1 SATPKGLRMT
11 IESGQSTRAEHP
23 AALAQ
28 GRALRAA
35 LQALGHPVH
44 LQHAGDFLVAFFST
58 PAEGRY
64 GRNDGVRWREAAPDA
79 TTHLAVVVLDAVDNR
94 FVPELDVELEIWRGE
109 RLLHVRLPFEW
120 HPALHH
126 YGVDADLPEGRDF
139 VVVVRIAAPRYLRH
153 DKVNGQ
159 RYAQPAVATFTAIEL
174 ARGRD
179 PHPHATPQG
188 TEADVARAGPD

>member
-1 SATPKGLRMT
+1 MAV
-11 IESGQSTRAEHP
+11 ESGQSTPDQHQ
-23 AALAQ
+23 AAFAR
-28 GRALRAA
+28 GRALQAA

-64 GRNDGVRWREAAPDA
+64 GCDDGVRWREAAPDA
-79 TTHLAVVVLDAVDNR
+79 TTHLAVVVLDAGDNR
-94 FVPELDVELEIWRGE
+94 FVPELDVELEVWRGE
-109 RLLHVRLPFEW
+109 RLLHVHLPFEW

-126 YGVDADLPEGRDF
+126 YGADADLPEGSDV

-153 DKVNGQ
+153 DKVNGR
-159 RYAQPAVATFTAIEL
+159 RYAQPGVATFTAIEL
-174 ARGRD
+174 ARGRN

-188 TEADVARAGPD
+188 TEADVARASHDEV